1 MMTLPR
7 NLYLD
12 GNVPIRE
19 LAEFLEFVVETGG
32 AKDINPTADEFED
45 WIRDFQDSYDP
56 VKE

>member
-1 MMTLPR
+1 MMTLPK

-19 LAEFLEFVVETGG
+19 LAEYLEEQISFVS
-32 AKDINPTADEFED
+32 ADDFED
-45 WIRDFQDSYDP
+45 WIIEFQDSYDP